1 MKKAKSYPYQDNPS
15 VWGLPGGAVVKN
27 LPANTGDARDTGS
40 IPGSGRSPG
49 VGNGN
54 PHHYSCL
61 GNFMDKGSWWTTVHG
76 VAKSQTQLS
85 AAAHTWCIGRF
96 QHFVVVVDGCSAVRC
111 NSCVL
116 LKGVQIGTVTMENS
130 MEVSY
135 KIKTELPYGPAI
147 PFLGI

>member
-1 MKKAKSYPYQDNPS
+1 M
-15 VWGLPGGAVVKN
+15 GLPGGAVVKN

-54 PHHYSCL
+54 PLHYSCL
-61 GNFMDKGSWWTTVHG
+61 GNSMDKGSWWTTVHG

-85 AAAHTWCIGRF
+85 TAAHTRCIGRC
-96 QHFVVVVDGCSAVRC
+96 QHFVVIVDFCSAIRC
-111 NSCVL
+111 NSCAL

-130 MEVSY
+130 MENRATSN
-135 KIKTELPYGPAI
+135 PI
-147 PFLGI
+147 PGHIVREKHG